1 MENTA
6 DSTAAMGAQAAN
18 HAQPDVRL
26 RRPDRSQFIMRMEC
40 NDELIPKEHQARVIW
55 AVVGKLDLSAFRE
68 PIKARDGVC
77 GRNMTDPALLIALW
91 LYAATRGVG
100 SARELARLCTESK
113 PFQWL
118 CGGVS
123 LNYHTLSDFRVGHAK
138 ALDELFTQVL
148 ASLVDKGLVKVT
160 RISQDGTRV
169 RACAGAASFRTDER
183 LDELLKQARAHVD
196 ELAALLDDPEKSA
209 KLSARH
215 KAAQRR
221 AAKER
226 VERIEAA
233 VAQLPELKSKQQEA
247 ARKAGDGECGQK
259 VKKSQPRVSTTDPD
273 AHVMKMGDGGFRPAM
288 NVQLATDTESRA
300 IVGVEVSGAG
310 SDKKLAEPMRDQ
322 VEQRTGQKVQEH
334 LMDGG
339 FLVLDEIDKAVEQ
352 GVTLFVPP
360 PKPRDA
366 EKIDQRYQAKSTD
379 SQAQAA
385 WRERMGTE
393 AAKEIYGERASTVE
407 TVNADLKT
415 YRGMGRFLVRGMG
428 KVTCVALWSAL
439 AYNLLHFGVALS
451 S

>member
-1 MENTA
+1 MDNPV
-6 DSTAAMGAQAAN
+6 DSTPSSTTKDI
-18 HAQPDVRL
+18 QPDVRL
-26 RRPDRSQFIMRMEC
+26 RRPDRCQFIMRMEC
-40 NDELIPKEHQARVIW
+40 NDELIPQAHQARVIW
-55 AVVGKLDLSAFRE
+55 SVIQKLDLSGFHE

-123 LNYHTLSDFRVGHAK
+123 LNYHTLSDFRVGHAR

-169 RACAGAASFRTDER
+169 RACAGASSFRGDER
-183 LDELLKQARAHVD
+183 LGELLKQAKAHVD
-196 ELAALLDDPEKSA
+196 ELTALLDDPEKSA

-215 KAAQRR
+215 KAARRR
-221 AAKER
+221 AARER
-226 VERIEAA
+226 VKRIEAA
-233 VAQLPELKSKQQEA
+233 VAQLPELKNKQQEA
-247 ARKAGDGECGQK
+247 ARKAGDGEYGKK
-259 VKKSQPRVSTTDPD
+259 VKKGQPRVSTTDPD
-273 AHVMKMGDGGFRPAM
+273 ARVMKMADGGFRPAV
-288 NVQLATDTESRA
+288 NVQLATDTENRA

-310 SDKKLAEPMRDQ
+310 SDKKLAEPMREQ

-339 FLVLDEIDKAVEQ
+339 FLVLDEIDNAVEQ

-360 PKPRDA
+360 TKPRDS
-366 EKIDQRYQAKSTD
+366 EKIDQRYQPKSTD
-379 SQAQAA
+379 SEAQAA

-393 AAKEIYGERASTVE
+393 VAQTIYHERAATSE

-439 AYNLLHFGVALS
+439 AYNMLHFGVALS
-451 S
+451 R